1 MLENSFY
8 TNNNVDKQVF
18 NATAAA
24 VVPYVVGQSALGG
37 VIAYILQPGDP
48 GYKDN
53 LQQGYVAAASDQAAS
68 VWGCSATSTG
78 ATAQALGTGQANTAT
93 ILANCADRP
102 IAASVAAAVTDGGY
116 TDWYLPSLEELR
128 RLYANRTLIGGF
140 NTTGV
145 LYWSSSEQ
153 NNTLSFA
160 VSFNNGTTFGRTK
173 TESNRVRA
181 IRSFSVDITANPWQ
195 TWSKPEGRSMAYI
208 VCIGGGGGAGGGFF
222 NNTGVM
228 GGGAGG
234 GSAAITIAQVPFY
247 SIPDTLYI
255 QVGLGGVRGL
265 GSTTLGVAGASG
277 GAGGIS
283 YVSCYPTTDM
293 FNCLVLANAGGGGV
307 GGTNG
312 VAAAGTAGAA
322 LSSSSTTNP
331 RYLSLCNW
339 ASYAGQAGGTGASN
353 GAGGSISI
361 GGSLI
366 VTGGAGG
373 GGKSNVQVGNGGSQ
387 NSGDTLASFLPGI
400 AGGAFGGGAG
410 GNGGNGR
417 DGYSFLKPF
426 INAGGSGGG
435 TSVTYAP
442 GTGGFGGNGGNGGIG
457 SGGGGGAGSGF
468 GTSTKGGDGGN
479 GGNGLVMIISY

>member
-128 RLYANRTLIGGF
+128 RLFQNRALIGGF

-208 VCIGGGGGAGGGFF
+208 VCIGGGGGGGGGFSASGG
-222 NNTGVM
+222 TTQ
-228 GGGAGG
+228 GGGGGGG
-234 GSAAITIAQVPFY
+234 GSSAITIAQVPFY

-255 QVGLGGVRGL
+255 QVGLGGA
-265 GSTTLGVAGASG
+265 AGIGGNPATAGGNG
-277 GAGGIS
+277 GAS

-293 FNCLVLANAGGGGV
+293 FNCLVLANAGGSGGV
-307 GGTNG
+307 GASIGN
-312 VAAAGTAGAA
+312 AAAGSAGGA
-322 LSSSSTTNP
+322 LSNSSTTNP

-339 ASYAGQAGGTGASN
+339 ASYGGTAGSAGSIGSGSSTSLTINSGSILNGGGGAAGGNNSGTRGTSASLN
-353 GAGGSISI
+353 SGDALTSFLKSVSAGGSVGNAGSN
-361 GGSLI
+361 GGNGYSYLKPFMF
-366 VTGGAGG
+366 VGGAGG
-373 GGKSNVQVGNGGSQ
+373 HAAI
-387 NSGDTLASFLPGI
+387 SGATA
-400 AGGAFGGGAG
+400 
-410 GNGGNGR
+410 
-417 DGYSFLKPF
+417 
-426 INAGGSGGG
+426 GSGGNASLG
-435 TSVTYAP
+435 C
-442 GTGGFGGNGGNGGIG
+442 GG
-457 SGGGGGAGSGF
+457 GGGGGAF
-468 GTSTKGGDGGN
+468 GVGGNGGN

>member
-18 NATAAA
+18 NATGTN
-24 VVPYVVGQSALGG
+24 VVPYVVGQAALGG

-78 ATAQALGTGQANTAT
+78 ATAQALGTGQANTGT

-128 RLYANRTLIGGF
+128 RLYANRALIGGF

-153 NNTLSFA
+153 SSTLSFT
-160 VSFNNGTTFGRTK
+160 VSFSNGTTFSRAK

-181 IRSFSVDITANPWQ
+181 IRSFSVDITATPWQ

-208 VCIGGGGGAGGGFF
+208 VCIGGGGGGGGGSS
-222 NNTGVM
+222 NIPLGSKGGG
-228 GGGAGG
+228 GGGA
-234 GSAAITIAQVPFY
+234 SSVVTIAQVPFY

-255 QVGLGGVRGL
+255 QVGLGGVG
-265 GSTTLGVAGASG
+265 GTGAVG
-277 GAGGIS
+277 GGTGGIS
-283 YVSCYPTTDM
+283 YVSCYPTIDM
-293 FNCLVLANAGGGGV
+293 FNCLVVNALVGANGGSAGSNSASVSGG
-307 GGTNG
+307 
-312 VAAAGTAGAA
+312 AAGAA
-322 LSSSSTTNP
+322 LSASATNNP

-339 ASYAGQAGGTGASN
+339 ASYASQAGGNGSGGVTAGISVAQNINSITTSGA
-353 GAGGSISI
+353 GAGGASAGVS
-361 GGSLI
+361 
-366 VTGGAGG
+366 GAGG
-373 GGKSNVQVGNGGSQ
+373 TVT
-387 NSGDTLASFLPGI
+387 SGDTLASFLKGTIGNGYSYLKP
-400 AGGAFGGGAG
+400 FLFVGGAG
-410 GNGGNGR
+410 G
-417 DGYSFLKPF
+417 
-426 INAGGSGGG
+426 GGSFNG
-435 TSVTYAP
+435 TANIGS
-442 GTGGFGGNGGNGGIG
+442 NGSIG
-457 SGGGGGAGSGF
+457 SGGGGG
-468 GTSTKGGDGGN
+468 GGGVTGNSGGN